1 MKKILLSLT
10 AILSSAVMTAQD
22 VAREGRQRVLLSM
35 RHGGHLVISEVRKD
49 AMVRVRRFARITPAA
64 AARA

>member
-22 VAREGRQRVLLSM
+22 VSQFKQLDDSLL
-35 RHGGHLVISEVRKD
+35 
-49 AMVRVRRFARITPAA
+49 
-64 AARA
+64 